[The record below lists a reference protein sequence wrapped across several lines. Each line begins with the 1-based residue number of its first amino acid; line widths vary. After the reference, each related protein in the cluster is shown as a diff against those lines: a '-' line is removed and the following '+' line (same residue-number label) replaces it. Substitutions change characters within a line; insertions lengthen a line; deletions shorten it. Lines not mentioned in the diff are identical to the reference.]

1 MPAVSVVTTGTIAGI
16 TIQGTTIRNY
26 ETPLGHQDDLPAA
39 DAGTLSTRT
48 NTTDGALTMTSGSH
62 GITTGSRID
71 LFWTDANSL
80 PQAAYGLTVGTV
92 AGTAVPFTGAKFL
105 SASGDA
111 TVLPIATTAITA
123 DVCRSFASPDFDGD
137 DATVI
142 LAQSTKK
149 GFLCIVDNSTSAT
162 VLHAQR
168 LAALEPWNWFN
179 GQGSTSPLTGN
190 PVDTIYVSNGDSSNA
205 ATFKMG
211 VLLDT

>member
-1 MPAVSVVTTGTIAGI
+1 MPSVSVVITGTIAGI
-16 TIQGTTIRNY
+16 TMQGTTTRNY

-39 DAGTLSTRT
+39 AAGTLSTRT
-48 NTTDGALTMTSGSH
+48 NNTDGTLTLGAGH
-62 GITTGSRID
+62 GVSTGDRID
-71 LFWTDANSL
+71 IFWTDAAGL
-80 PQAAYGLTVGTV
+80 AQAAYGLTVGTV
-92 AGTAVPFTGAKFL
+92 AGTSVPFTGANFL

-111 TVLPIATTAITA
+111 TVLPAQDFAITA

-142 LAQSTKK
+142 MALSTRK
-149 GFLCIVDNSTSAT
+149 GFLCIVDNSTGAT

-168 LAALEPWNWFN
+168 LAANEPWIWFN
-179 GQGSTSPLTGN
+179 GQGVTSPLTGN

-211 VLLDT
+211 VQLDT